1 MRYADS
7 ESNTS
12 YHVVQRGTA
21 LQPINTRGRRSPW
34 RERFERMQPLEW
46 FVVPYADRQRTQ
58 AAAANHLKGRYSFY
72 KINNDGDFCLLK
84 LC

>member
-21 LQPINTRGRRSPW
+21 PQPINTRGRRSLG
-34 RERFERMQPLEW
+34 EKGLSEC
-46 FVVPYADRQRTQ
+46 
-58 AAAANHLKGRYSFY
+58 NH
-72 KINNDGDFCLLK
+72 
-84 LC
+84 

>member
-7 ESNTS
+7 ESNTN

-21 LQPINTRGRRSPW
+21 PQPINIRGRRSPW
-34 RERFERMQPLEW
+34 RERFEQMQPLEW
-46 FVVPYADRQRTQ
+46 FVVPCADRYRTQ
-58 AAAANHLKGRYSFY
+58 AAAANYLKGRYSFY
-72 KINNDGDFCLLK
+72 KINKDGDFCLLK